1 MSWDEEI
8 KKKVW
13 EKGTIVNPN
22 DPNDFRKDRCGAW
35 IKWSKYDDRSSPTNF
50 GWEIDH
56 IDPNGGDGLANL
68 QPLHWKNNVDKSDGR
83 LKCNV
88 TSSGTKNIEQ

>member
-1 MSWDEEI
+1 MSWDFET
-8 KKKVW
+8 KSQVW
-13 EKGTIVNPN
+13 ARGTAVGNN

-35 IKWSKYDDRSSPTNF
+35 VKWSKYGDRGSPTNF

-56 IDPNGGDGLANL
+56 IDPNDGNELANL
-68 QPLHWKNNVDKSDGR
+68 QPLQWKNNVDKSDGR

-88 TSSGTKNIEQ
+88 TSLGLKNVEQ